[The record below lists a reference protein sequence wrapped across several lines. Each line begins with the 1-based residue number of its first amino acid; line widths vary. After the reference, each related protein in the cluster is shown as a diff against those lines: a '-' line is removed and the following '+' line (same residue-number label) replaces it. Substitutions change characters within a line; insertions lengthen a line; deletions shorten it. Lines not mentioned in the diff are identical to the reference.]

1 MHCSII
7 FRKAG
12 QISMFSKVLNT
23 IGALYL
29 QKLPVTGEESTI
41 PLVVG
46 LFGIAIVLFIIVI
59 ILRRRQG

>member
-1 MHCSII
+1 
-7 FRKAG
+7 
-12 QISMFSKVLNT
+12 MFSKVLNT